1 MIKQWAPKTQAP
13 STDQLRH
20 AIDSGR
26 TGDKVDFPDPAA
38 APLGTDSEAGGTP
51 PSPLQVRT
59 AIRAETQRPRTDE
72 NQWTSASALYVGFV
86 LLIAVTG
93 IVFAVFNG

>member
-1 MIKQWAPKTQAP
+1 MIKPWSLKPPPPNA
-13 STDQLRH
+13 DQLRH
-20 AIDSGR
+20 EIDSGR
-26 TGDKVDFPDPAA
+26 TGDKIDFPDPAA

-59 AIRAETQRPRTDE
+59 AVHAETRRPRTIE
-72 NQWTSASALYVGFV
+72 NKWTAAPILYVGFI

-93 IVFAVFNG
+93 VVFAIFSG